1 MSSFALKMIAC
12 IFMFIDHTGQIFY
25 NGNSILNIIGRLAF
39 PIFAFQ
45 ITEGY
50 IHTKDIKKYLLRL
63 LILALV
69 SQIPFMIMLERVG
82 FTINTIATLLFGLI
96 SITIYNKNKILG
108 IISLIILGIIAE
120 FAHFDGGICCIFI
133 IFNFYVFKDKKII
146 MTVFYI
152 LLVTCLFGSYLIE
165 YTKNDNELL
174 YSVIKYY
181 LPYYVTTLSAILLIY
196 TYNNKK
202 GKKMKWFF
210 YIFYPFHIILLL
222 FIKYLIN

>member
-120 FAHFDGGICCIFI
+120 FAHFDGGICCVFI

-146 MTVFYI
+146 MTVSYI

-210 YIFYPFHIILLL
+210 YIFYPFHIIFLL
-222 FIKYLIN
+222 FIKYLIS

>member
-222 FIKYLIN
+222 FIKYLIS

>member
-63 LILALV
+63 FILTII
-69 SQIPFMIMLERVG
+69 SQIPFMIMLEPVG

-152 LLVTCLFGSYLIE
+152 LLVTCLFGSNLIE

-181 LPYYVTTLSAILLIY
+181 LPYYVATLSAILLIY

-222 FIKYLIN
+222 FIKYLIS